1 MSSLHEVLV
10 ELFQSRP
17 VLAVELLAESFQYQV
32 PAHESVEC
40 APELYEGAP
49 AEFRADVAVVLRAK
63 QNQPVLGVAVDVQ
76 LHIDQDKQR
85 TWPAA
90 HSIVMGRLQ
99 CASVLLVVSPSA
111 AVARWC
117 ATPIHLGHP
126 GYTLTPLVLGPDQV
140 PAVTDPDL
148 AREHPERAM
157 LSAIMHSE
165 HPERDQIFRSL
176 LTALDNHDDGT
187 RYADLVLTALPTA
200 ARAHLEAF
208 MATGTRI
215 TTMTRYHNTA
225 PG

>member
-1 MSSLHEVLV
+1 MGGSSLWAMSSLHEVLV

-32 PAHESVEC
+32 PAYEQVEC

-49 AEFRADVAVVLRAK
+49 AEFRADVAVVLRVK

-76 LHIDQDKQR
+76 LRPDEDKQR
-85 TWPAA
+85 MWPAVLGLV
-90 HSIVMGRLQ
+90 IDRLH

-126 GYTLTPLVLGPDQV
+126 GFTLKPLVLGPDQV
-140 PAVTDPDL
+140 PVVTDPDL
-148 AREHPERAM
+148 ARQHPERAM

-176 LTALDNHDDGT
+176 LTALDDHDDGT
-187 RYADLVLTALPTA
+187 RYADLVLAALPATA
-200 ARAHLEAF
+200 RVRLEAL
-208 MATGTRI
+208 MTTGTRI
-215 TTMTRYHNTA
+215 Q
-225 PG
+225 P